1 MKKFGSI
8 CKPLTQLLR
17 NDVLMWDEK
26 AAEAFINLKEVMTNL
41 SLLTPTQS

>member
-1 MKKFGSI
+1 MKKIGSI